1 MPIHTAVKPDLRWN
15 PQALKTQDD
24 PALAIAYCIAE
35 VVMDVAGP
43 LFWAVLLLAFIT
55 GALGI
60 GSFH

>member
-1 MPIHTAVKPDLRWN
+1 MHTAVKPDLRWDL
-15 PQALKTQDD
+15 QSLKTQDD